1 MLKTI
6 FHFVLH
12 WLRIFAAFENL
23 VGQAPWP
30 AADPLVGLFGP
41 GTDWLRLCCSV
52 GQAILP
58 AAAFQAA
65 LGCDYAALW
74 GRAMPCPDVRAKD
87 FFGISLINLPS

>member
-6 FHFVLH
+6 FHF
-12 WLRIFAAFENL
+12 
-23 VGQAPWP
+23 
-30 AADPLVGLFGP
+30 
-41 GTDWLRLCCSV
+41 V

-65 LGCDYAALW
+65 LGCGYAALW